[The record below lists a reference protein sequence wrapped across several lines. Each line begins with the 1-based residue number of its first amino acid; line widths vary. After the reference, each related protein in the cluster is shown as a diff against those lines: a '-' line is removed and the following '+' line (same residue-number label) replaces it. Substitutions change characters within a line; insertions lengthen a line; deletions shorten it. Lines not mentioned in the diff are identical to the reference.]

1 MGCHSLLQGI
11 FPSTY
16 FAPNI
21 VQSISYTVCIF
32 ISINPPQF
40 TEGES
45 EVQKGKI
52 TYSKSHQVQ
61 CLNRDSAEVWAQS
74 LCLLNYR
81 ALVTKH
87 MNVPIY
93 TKSLREGRNT
103 GVKGKIQELGLWRRT
118 TWVEEMVGHGVKQLR
133 RAAECPL
140 DARSSGD
147 LSLQPYMSQ
156 ELPRSPSWCLPS
168 HQYSTQ

>member
-1 MGCHSLLQGI
+1 MTHVCAHSVMSGPLGPHGLEPTRLLCPWDFPAKNTKVGCHSLLQGI

-21 VQSISYTVCIF
+21 VQRTLYTVCIF

-45 EVQKGKI
+45 EVQKGEI
-52 TYSKSHQVQ
+52 TFSKSHQVQ

-87 MNVPIY
+87 INVPIY

-103 GVKGKIQELGLWRRT
+103 RL
-118 TWVEEMVGHGVKQLR
+118 
-133 RAAECPL
+133 
-140 DARSSGD
+140 
-147 LSLQPYMSQ
+147 
-156 ELPRSPSWCLPS
+156 
-168 HQYSTQ
+168 